1 MSSEPKWK
9 TSPPPARTRRLGRG
23 LASLMANTR
32 ESLDPI
38 APPASA
44 EPVAASV
51 GRYEPV
57 APSAPAAPAGPA
69 RISVDAIEANPYQ
82 PRRSFDD
89 GELAELAQS
98 IRVQGVLQ
106 PLLVVE
112 QQEGAYVL
120 VAGERR
126 LRAARLAG
134 LTDVPCVVRTATRE
148 QMLQWALI
156 ENIQRSDLNV
166 VDRAMAYRD
175 YIDRFAAT
183 QQQLAEMLGIPRSTI
198 ANHLRLLDLG
208 DPVQSLLADGSL
220 SFGHGKVLAA
230 LAGRVAEQTQLAKRV
245 IAVGLSV
252 RHLEQLVAAAINGDG
267 STVDLDTSTS
277 AKATKSE
284 YVQDVE
290 RQLSRSI
297 GTKVSIRQGR
307 SKKRGRVVV
316 EYYSL
321 DDFDRIVEALG
332 GRIES

>member
-1 MSSEPKWK
+1 
-9 TSPPPARTRRLGRG
+9 
-23 LASLMANTR
+23 MANTR

-57 APSAPAAPAGPA
+57 APIAPVAPAGPA

-230 LAGRVAEQTQLAKRV
+230 LAGRVNEQTRLARRV

-267 STVDLDTSTS
+267 SDVALDTPTST
-277 AKATKSE
+277 KPTKSE